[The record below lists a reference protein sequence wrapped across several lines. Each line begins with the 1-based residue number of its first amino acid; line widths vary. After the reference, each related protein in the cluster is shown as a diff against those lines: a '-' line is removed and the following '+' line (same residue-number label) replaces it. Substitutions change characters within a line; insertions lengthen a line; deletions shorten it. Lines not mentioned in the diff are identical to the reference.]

1 MEYKILDINNHEN
14 SHGDLKTNN
23 NKKFEKI
30 LKNLLDIKTRGENA
44 LSFKLNKSNID
55 LFDIFGE
62 EEQNIKKAFHNK
74 TFSIKI
80 PVKKMSQVKT
90 TLDSIL
96 TYNDL
101 MQNLNFL
108 ELTKSTIKKFGIDPY
123 KDLSVQDIW
132 EDELKDYIIE
142 KNKKA
147 IETFSSKW
155 KRFQKEVSD
164 KYEETN
170 IWPLYIG
177 TYFLKFSVNKKEIY
191 APLIFK
197 EVHITSNNNNFYIES
212 RNESALLNEKL
223 VFFLSEFRNIEV
235 PPVFEYADFSIEEL
249 SKELDAFFNESEL
262 VNTNNIE
269 LKKLRVIEVEESIG
283 KQSGIVLSMC
293 NPLGSALRKATLKLI
308 EIEKLNENLINFKND
323 LFELSDDVLTKKIVD
338 ERAKIARICPTDL
351 SQEKSILSGL
361 QDSTIIIGPPGT
373 GKSQTIANI
382 LANILLENKSA
393 LFISQKKVAL
403 DVVLERLKFLRY
415 FTFQTIEDNAKSK
428 KDQKAQFYLN
438 LNQWLYFNFYSSD
451 SFYYENDSNDER
463 IIPSI
468 SDELKKYWEAK
479 KINVSEEERNVFYRL
494 INSFSN
500 FNSTFLDFLQNYR
513 KQFGIFSK
521 NEILM
526 FEEVNAILNS
536 QITKT
541 DFIKITQ
548 LQNNL
553 NNLTI
558 SEINSFL
565 DLSNEIK
572 NLSKYFLNYI
582 DSNKNKFQE
591 YDWVYIGKFF
601 LLIENSDLDTGKI
614 FNLLNESKEMFSKLK
629 DFDLLQ
635 HANKLLELKNSNKDV
650 VAKEFG
656 FKKKGIFPFKFYGKD
671 FNEFWNV
678 NSSFIKFIKKFK
690 LNDFLLSFLIS
701 NENEINSWIND
712 FNFFASLKE
721 YEIKQLSW
729 NMIKNNINNI
739 NIWNSTYEFLE
750 IIKKYSLN
758 EKTIIFIQSHLE
770 LIDKLI
776 RNFDEN
782 KIFFNNIS
790 KIRMNSELLDLIQ
803 IILEDIKKYFALW
816 EVYNDFYHNDFI
828 PKTNQFIDNE
838 NDIKNRLKDHVRTTY
853 ESSYKRRKRPI

>member
-30 LKNLLDIKTRGENA
+30 LKNLLDIKTRGESA

-123 KDLSVQDIW
+123 KDLSDQDIW

-479 KINVSEEERNVFYRL
+479 K
-494 INSFSN
+494 
-500 FNSTFLDFLQNYR
+500 
-513 KQFGIFSK
+513 
-521 NEILM
+521 
-526 FEEVNAILNS
+526 
-536 QITKT
+536 
-541 DFIKITQ
+541 
-548 LQNNL
+548 
-553 NNLTI
+553 
-558 SEINSFL
+558 
-565 DLSNEIK
+565 
-572 NLSKYFLNYI
+572 
-582 DSNKNKFQE
+582 
-591 YDWVYIGKFF
+591 
-601 LLIENSDLDTGKI
+601 
-614 FNLLNESKEMFSKLK
+614 
-629 DFDLLQ
+629 
-635 HANKLLELKNSNKDV
+635 
-650 VAKEFG
+650 
-656 FKKKGIFPFKFYGKD
+656 
-671 FNEFWNV
+671 
-678 NSSFIKFIKKFK
+678 
-690 LNDFLLSFLIS
+690 
-701 NENEINSWIND
+701 
-712 FNFFASLKE
+712 
-721 YEIKQLSW
+721 
-729 NMIKNNINNI
+729 
-739 NIWNSTYEFLE
+739 
-750 IIKKYSLN
+750 
-758 EKTIIFIQSHLE
+758 
-770 LIDKLI
+770 
-776 RNFDEN
+776 
-782 KIFFNNIS
+782 
-790 KIRMNSELLDLIQ
+790 
-803 IILEDIKKYFALW
+803 
-816 EVYNDFYHNDFI
+816 
-828 PKTNQFIDNE
+828 
-838 NDIKNRLKDHVRTTY
+838 
-853 ESSYKRRKRPI
+853 